1 MKINTLIVLL
11 MVILGGNSLKGQNEM
26 LEVQVSRD
34 SVYIGNQVKVSF
46 IASNVSGQ
54 FTAPEFKDF
63 ELVSGPN
70 TSSSYSFVNGEVNRK
85 TTYTY
90 LLQPLKE
97 GALKLGKAGFETS
110 QVMLY
115 TNEITIFVKP
125 NPKGIREE
133 ADKNNL
139 KNRFDDMLGDLGNMN
154 DFFFGTPDWKGFEVQ
169 PKEIT
174 PAPPKKTYPF
184 KTEKL

>member
-90 LLQPLKE
+90 LLHASQGRCIKT
-97 GALKLGKAGFETS
+97 GKS
-110 QVMLY
+110 
-115 TNEITIFVKP
+115 
-125 NPKGIREE
+125 
-133 ADKNNL
+133 
-139 KNRFDDMLGDLGNMN
+139 RF
-154 DFFFGTPDWKGFEVQ
+154 
-169 PKEIT
+169 
-174 PAPPKKTYPF
+174 
-184 KTEKL
+184 

>member
-11 MVILGGNSLKGQNEM
+11 MVIMGGNSLKGQNEM

-34 SVYIGNQVKVSF
+34 SVYLGNQVRVSF
-46 IASNVSGQ
+46 IASNVSGK
-54 FTAPEFKDF
+54 FTAPDFKDF

-70 TSSSYSFVNGEVNRK
+70 TSSSYSFVNGEENRK

-90 LLQPLKE
+90 LLQPLKK
-97 GALKLGKAGFETS
+97 GTLKIGKAGFETS
-110 QVMLY
+110 QGMLY
-115 TNEITIFVKP
+115 TNDITIFVKA
-125 NPKGIREE
+125 NPKGIKEE
-133 ADKNNL
+133 ADKNSL

-154 DFFFGTPDWKGFEVQ
+154 DFFFGTPNLGGFEVQ
-169 PKEIT
+169 PREMT
-174 PAPPKKTYPF
+174 PPPPKKTYPF